1 MHNAGTLA
9 EERAATYWE
18 DLKAL
23 HQHVQQEQ
31 TNREQQ
37 LIQRLTE
44 EGRERNSQSQ
54 TLAQELLKMRAD
66 IDEYILNRL
75 PSLIDERVQQT
86 LRTRETNNPTYTQ
99 TEVDRLVA
107 ETIQNALTSAGG
119 EDTPRGTQAADGRG
133 P

>member
-1 MHNAGTLA
+1 LFAALQFLNQEMLNAENLA
-9 EERAATYWE
+9 EERAAMYWE
-18 DLKAL
+18 DLKVL

-66 IDEYILNRL
+66 MDEYIMNRL
-75 PSLIDERVQQT
+75 PSLIDERVQ
-86 LRTRETNNPTYTQ
+86 
-99 TEVDRLVA
+99 
-107 ETIQNALTSAGG
+107 
-119 EDTPRGTQAADGRG
+119 
-133 P
+133 